1 MKIIALPAADKA
13 ELMAKL
19 GSVGDDIVKTKP
31 ELKPL
36 WDLLVATA
44 KRSE

>member
-1 MKIIALPAADKA
+1 
-13 ELMAKL
+13 MAKL

-36 WDLLVATA
+36 WDALRAAA
-44 KRSE
+44 KRTQ